1 MRIPRLAAAAAA
13 LLVLLLVVAGAA
25 AVAGDVGPE
34 EIAAKA
40 RANEEEAVLAA
51 ELGKLRAKVS
61 ALGACL
67 HCSIPFG
74 PWLVHAATAFVWW
87 GFGGDFI

>member
-1 MRIPRLAAAAAA
+1 
-13 LLVLLLVVAGAA
+13 
-25 AVAGDVGPE
+25 VGPE

-61 ALGACL
+61 ALGTCL
-67 HCSIPFG
+67 HCSIPLG
-74 PWLVHAATAFVWW
+74 PWLVHAATAFV
-87 GFGGDFI
+87 